1 MRPFRVSEQKYIRE
15 HYGCTPISQIAKHLG
30 RRKSVVMAHIKS
42 MGLELTAEQRERM
55 KALSQFKKGQ
65 PSHNKGKVGKPNK
78 TSFKAGSIPT
88 NALQNGA
95 ITVRHKQGEKPYKY
109 YRVGASK
116 WVLLHRYV
124 WEQAN
129 GHIPQQHVL
138 RFADGDTM
146 NCALD
151 NLKLITLAEHIKLN
165 QNREKSSE
173 SLKHRWK
180 VRKAIAKHRAEFPA
194 LFE

>member
-1 MRPFRVSEQKYIRE
+1 MRPFRTSEQKYIRE
-15 HYGCTPISQIAKHLG
+15 HYGCISISQIASHLG
-30 RRKSVVMAHIKS
+30 RRKSVVMAHIKT
-42 MGLELTAEQRERM
+42 MGLELTTEQRERM
-55 KALSQFKKGQ
+55 RALSKFKAGQ
-65 PSHNKGKVGKPNK
+65 PSYNKGKAGKPNS
-78 TSFKAGSIPT
+78 TSFKAGNKPA
-88 NALQNGA
+88 NAMHDGA
-95 ITVRHKQGEKPYKY
+95 ITIRHKQGEKPYKY

-116 WVLLHRYV
+116 WVLLHRYI

-129 GHIPQQHVL
+129 GPIPQQNVI
-138 RFADGDTM
+138 RFIDGDTM
-146 NCALD
+146 NTDLQ
-151 NLKLITLAEHIKLN
+151 NLQLITLAEHAKLN